1 VHHSALKEIVLE
13 QEKDRQ
19 NIDAGIPRTELS
31 TVSRY
36 VSLPHAVVISGL
48 RRSGKSTL
56 LNQIISG
63 FYKKGVYYLNFEDE
77 RLVDFNVEDF
87 NHLYEVFLELYGD
100 KKVFFFDEVQN
111 VPQWEVF
118 VRRMQG
124 KGHKFFITGSNASL
138 LSKELGTKLTGRNVS
153 VELFP
158 FSFMEFLS
166 FQGFQ
171 LSKHSLS
178 LTSERAALKKH
189 FAKYL
194 KQGGMPEYLKY
205 QDTTLLKRVYE
216 DILYRDIVARYGIK
230 QVKPLRELGL
240 YLLSNIGGTFSYNNL
255 KKILGLGSTNT
266 IKSYADFLE
275 NSYLI
280 FLVSKFSYSL
290 KQQFVAL
297 KKIYCIDNGLAEGVA
312 FQFSKNKG
320 KFLENLVFLDLRR
333 KFQEIYYYKTTNNL
347 EVDFLIKS
355 GRNNLKLVQV
365 TDNLDNE
372 KTRQR
377 ELSALIKAMDELK
390 LKTALILTEDTE
402 EKIRLKGKVIM
413 VQPIYK
419 WLTQEALLVLRSG
432 SAFSFPPKRSG
443 SLRRFSATFPRF

>member
-1 VHHSALKEIVLE
+1 MHKSLLKEIVLE

-19 NIDAGIPRTELS
+19 DIDAGIPRAALS
-31 TVSRY
+31 IASRHAT
-36 VSLPHAVVISGL
+36 LPHAVVVSGV

-56 LNQIISG
+56 LNQIISDL
-63 FYKKGVYYLNFEDE
+63 YKKGVYYFNFEDE
-77 RLVDFNVEDF
+77 RLVDFDVDDF

-100 KKVFFFDEVQN
+100 KKIFFFDEVQN

-124 KGHKFFITGSNASL
+124 KGCKFFITGSNASL
-138 LSKELGTKLTGRNVS
+138 LSKELGTKLTGRNVN

-166 FQGFQ
+166 FKGFQ
-171 LSKHSLS
+171 LSKNGLS
-178 LTSERAALKKH
+178 LTSERAAIKKY
-189 FAKYL
+189 FAEYL
-194 KQGGMPEYLKY
+194 KYGGMPEYLKY
-205 QDTTLLKRVYE
+205 QDTTLLKRLYE

-255 KKILGLGSTNT
+255 KNVLGLGSMNT
-266 IKSYADFLE
+266 IKRYADFME

-290 KQQFVAL
+290 KQQFVSL
-297 KKIYCIDNGLAEGVA
+297 KKIYCIDNGLSEAVA

-320 KFLENLVFLDLRR
+320 KFLENLVFLELRR

-347 EVDFLIKS
+347 EVDFLFKS
-355 GRNNLKLVQV
+355 GKNDLKLIQV
-365 TDNLDNE
+365 ADNLDNE

-377 ELSALIKAMDELK
+377 ELNALEKAMDELK

-402 EKIRLKGKVIM
+402 EEIVLKGKVLM
-413 VQPIYK
+413 VKPIYK
-419 WLTQEALLVLRSG
+419 WLLGDGV
-432 SAFSFPPKRSG
+432 
-443 SLRRFSATFPRF
+443 

>member
-1 VHHSALKEIVLE
+1 VNKSLLKEIVLE

-19 NIDAGIPRTELS
+19 DIDAGIPRAALS
-31 TVSRY
+31 IASRHAT
-36 VSLPHAVVISGL
+36 LPHAVVVSGV

-56 LNQIISG
+56 LNQIISDL
-63 FYKKGVYYLNFEDE
+63 YKKGVYYFNFEDE
-77 RLVDFNVEDF
+77 RLVDFDVDDF

-100 KKVFFFDEVQN
+100 KKIFFFDEVQN

-124 KGHKFFITGSNASL
+124 KGCKFFITGSNASL
-138 LSKELGTKLTGRNVS
+138 LSKELGTKLTGRNVN

-166 FQGFQ
+166 FKGFQ
-171 LSKHSLS
+171 LSKNGLS
-178 LTSERAALKKH
+178 LTSERAAIKKY
-189 FAKYL
+189 FAEYL
-194 KQGGMPEYLKY
+194 KYGGMPEYLKY
-205 QDTTLLKRVYE
+205 QDTTLLKRLYE

-255 KKILGLGSTNT
+255 KNVLGLGSMNT
-266 IKSYADFLE
+266 IKRYADFME

-290 KQQFVAL
+290 KQQFVSL
-297 KKIYCIDNGLAEGVA
+297 KKIYCIDNGLSEAVA

-320 KFLENLVFLDLRR
+320 KFLENLVFLELRR

-347 EVDFLIKS
+347 EVDFLFKS
-355 GRNNLKLVQV
+355 GKNDLKLIQV
-365 TDNLDNE
+365 ADNLDNE

-377 ELSALIKAMDELK
+377 ELNALEKAMDELK

-402 EKIRLKGKVIM
+402 EEIVLKGKVLM
-413 VQPIYK
+413 VKPIYK
-419 WLTQEALLVLRSG
+419 WLLGDGV
-432 SAFSFPPKRSG
+432 
-443 SLRRFSATFPRF
+443 

>member
-1 VHHSALKEIVLE
+1 VHKSLLKEIVLE

-19 NIDAGIPRTELS
+19 DIDAGIPRAALS
-31 TVSRY
+31 IASRHAT
-36 VSLPHAVVISGL
+36 LPHAVVVSGV

-56 LNQIISG
+56 LNQIISDL
-63 FYKKGVYYLNFEDE
+63 YKKGVYYFNFEDE
-77 RLVDFNVEDF
+77 RLVDFDVDDF

-100 KKVFFFDEVQN
+100 KKIFFFDEVQN

-124 KGHKFFITGSNASL
+124 KGCKFFITGSNASL
-138 LSKELGTKLTGRNVS
+138 LSKELGTKLTGRNVN

-158 FSFMEFLS
+158 FSFREFLS
-166 FQGFQ
+166 FKGFH
-171 LSKHSLS
+171 LSKNGLS
-178 LTSERAALKKH
+178 LTSERAAIKKY
-189 FAKYL
+189 FAEYL
-194 KQGGMPEYLKY
+194 KYGGMPEYLKY
-205 QDTTLLKRVYE
+205 QDTTLLKRLYE

-255 KKILGLGSTNT
+255 KNVLGLGSMNT
-266 IKSYADFLE
+266 IKRYADFME

-290 KQQFVAL
+290 KQQFVSL
-297 KKIYCIDNGLAEGVA
+297 KKIYCIDNGLSEAVA

-320 KFLENLVFLDLRR
+320 KFLENLVFLELRR

-347 EVDFLIKS
+347 EVDFLFKS
-355 GRNNLKLVQV
+355 GKNDLKLIQV
-365 TDNLDNE
+365 ADNLDNE

-377 ELSALIKAMDELK
+377 ELNALEKAMDELK

-402 EKIRLKGKVIM
+402 EEIVLKGKVLM
-413 VQPIYK
+413 VKPIYK
-419 WLTQEALLVLRSG
+419 WLLGDGV
-432 SAFSFPPKRSG
+432 
-443 SLRRFSATFPRF
+443 

>member
-1 VHHSALKEIVLE
+1 MHKSQLKEIVLE

-19 NIDAGIPRTELS
+19 DIDAGIPRAALS
-31 TVSRY
+31 VALRHAD
-36 VSLPHAVVISGL
+36 LPHAVVVSGV
-48 RRSGKSTL
+48 RRCGKSTL
-56 LNQIISG
+56 LNQIISEL
-63 FYKKGVYYLNFEDE
+63 YKKGVYYFNFEDE

-87 NHLYEVFLELYGD
+87 NHLYEVFLELYGE

-111 VPQWEVF
+111 VPHWEVF

-124 KGHKFFITGSNASL
+124 KGCKFFITGSNASL
-138 LSKELGTKLTGRNVS
+138 LSKELGAKLTGRNVN

-158 FSFMEFLS
+158 FSFVEFLS
-166 FQGFQ
+166 FKGFK
-171 LSKHSLS
+171 LSKNGLS
-178 LTSERAALKKH
+178 LTSERAVIKKY
-189 FAKYL
+189 FAEYL
-194 KQGGMPEYLKY
+194 KHGGMPEYLKY
-205 QDTTLLKRVYE
+205 QDTTVLKRVYE

-255 KKILGLGSTNT
+255 KKILGLGSMNT
-266 IKSYADFLE
+266 IKSYADFME

-290 KQQFVAL
+290 KQQFVSL
-297 KKIYCIDNGLAEGVA
+297 KKIYCIDNGLAEAVA
-312 FQFSKNKG
+312 FQFSRNKG
-320 KFLENLVFLDLRR
+320 KFLENLVFLELRR
-333 KFQEIYYYKTTNNL
+333 KFQEIYYYKAANNL

-355 GRNNLKLVQV
+355 GKNDLKLIQV

-377 ELSALIKAMDELK
+377 EVGALIKAMDELK

-402 EKIRLKGKVIM
+402 EEITHEGKVII
-413 VQPIYK
+413 VKPIYK
-419 WLTQEALLVLRSG
+419 WLMQGAS
-432 SAFSFPPKRSG
+432 
-443 SLRRFSATFPRF
+443 